1 LFFEDYFGAV
11 TTPSSIQVGFDEHMV
26 WVRVAGRGS
35 FQNSTPLK
43 EFVKEMLARGYR
55 RFTVDLQECPVMDS
69 TFMGTLAGIA
79 LKLQTGDGIVRV
91 IRLNERNHS
100 LLANLGLD
108 QLLQLEPLGAPGVES
123 SDASLPEG
131 AIQDL
136 QVGQEDKASQ
146 ARTMLEAHEAVVHAN
161 PLNEAK
167 FKDVLDFLRQDVS
180 KRL

>member
-1 LFFEDYFGAV
+1 
-11 TTPSSIQVGFDEHMV
+11 MV

-43 EFVKEMLARGYR
+43 EFAREMLARGYR
-55 RFTVDLQECPVMDS
+55 KFTVDLQECPVMDS

-79 LKLQTGDGIVRV
+79 LKLQAGDGGVRV

-108 QLLQLEPLGAPGVES
+108 QLLQLDPVGLEGPAELQGVS
-123 SDASLPEG
+123 G
-131 AIQDL
+131 VQDL
-136 QVGQEDKASQ
+136 IVGGEDKASQ
-146 ARTMLEAHEAVVHAN
+146 ARTMLEAHEAVVDAN

-167 FKDVLDFLRQDVS
+167 FKDVLEFLRQDVS

>member
-1 LFFEDYFGAV
+1 V
-11 TTPSSIQVGFDEHMV
+11 TTPSSIQVGFDSQTV

-43 EFVKEMLARGYR
+43 EFAKEMLARGYR
-55 RFTVDLQECPVMDS
+55 HFTVDLQECPVMDS

-108 QLLQLEPLGAPGVES
+108 QLLQIESADGQTAATGPAGDAVQNLTLGA
-123 SDASLPEG
+123 
-131 AIQDL
+131 
-136 QVGQEDKASQ
+136 EDKATQ
-146 ARTMLEAHEAVVHAN
+146 ARTMLEAHEAVVDAN

-167 FKDVLDFLRQDVS
+167 FKDVLEFLRQDVS
-180 KRL
+180 RNL

>member
-1 LFFEDYFGAV
+1 
-11 TTPSSIQVGFDEHMV
+11 MV

-43 EFVKEMLARGYR
+43 EFAKEMLSRGHR
-55 RFTVDLQECPVMDS
+55 QFTIDLQECPVMDS

-79 LKLQTGDGIVRV
+79 LKLQAGDGSVRV

-108 QLLQLEPLGAPGVES
+108 QLLQIEPLDTEAGMAGLPG
-123 SDASLPEG
+123 D
-131 AIQDL
+131 AIQNL
-136 QVGQEDKASQ
+136 TLGAEDKATQ
-146 ARTMLEAHEAVVHAN
+146 ARTMLEAHEAVVDAN

-167 FKDVLDFLRQDVS
+167 FKDVLEFLRQDIS
-180 KRL
+180 KNL